1 MTFRSALRC
10 VTLLAALLLPEI
22 ARAQRADT
30 ARSATPDSIA
40 QRIEPVIVTGARA
53 PAATGGASAVVAPI
67 DALSTPPAPS
77 LEQALREMPFVLVRQ
92 NSRGETELSVRGSDS
107 RQAAVLMDGIPLS
120 LGWDHRTDPSLVPL
134 TGARRLT
141 VVRGLSTVLA
151 GPNVLGGQ
159 IEVDVAGGPTEVGPS
174 GMVRPQLSLSTG
186 FDHNAARVLTASAAA
201 PIDFGSAT
209 LIARGGGAYRER
221 DGLLLGRGARVGGS
235 GDAEPG
241 EGTDPGQ
248 ADDPD
253 LRTNSDLQQL
263 DGFASLRLEGAGGA
277 YAGLTAT
284 TYRAERG
291 VPPELHIDEPRLWRY
306 PDIRRA
312 LGVLTAGSGR
322 RSTPWGRGSLEMS
335 AGINDG
341 SLEIAAFTDPTYETV
356 DEREYGDERSITGR
370 LLATHSLPG
379 GAELRV
385 SVTHADIRYD
395 ERFDD
400 EPASRYRQRLS
411 SAGAEIQTLLFSR
424 AVVTGGVVYDRA
436 TTPETGGRPSLDA
449 LSRVGWRFG
458 ATTFAGEGSLR
469 LHASLSDRAR
479 FPALRELYSG
489 SLARFEPNP
498 ELQPERLIGA
508 EVGATLLGGAAAD
521 AGLSLQSVVFHHR
534 LRDAVVRITTP
545 EGLFRR
551 VNRDEIRST
560 GVELMASWSPV
571 HALRGLS
578 VSADLLAQ
586 RVRVRDLTATPGEP
600 VVRHAEHQPQLRGSL
615 DVGVPL
621 PLDVRALGS
630 IHYTGRQY
638 CMHPD
643 LGREV
648 ALGAQTGGDVSLS
661 RSWSVGGASALWSRL
676 RTVLALDNL
685 ADATFYDQCG
695 LPRPGRTLRVA
706 LELR

>member
-1 MTFRSALRC
+1 MTLRIALRC
-10 VTLLAALLLPEI
+10 VTLLAALLAPGI

-30 ARSATPDSIA
+30 TRTVTPDSIA
-40 QRIEPVIVTGARA
+40 QRIEPVVVTGARA
-53 PAATGGASAVVAPI
+53 PAATGGASAVIAPI
-67 DALSTPPAPS
+67 DALATPPAPS

-92 NSRGETELSVRGSDS
+92 NSRGETELSVRGSES

-141 VVRGLSTVLA
+141 LVRGLSSVLA

-159 IEVDVAGGPTEVGPS
+159 IEVDVAGGPSETGPS
-174 GMVRPQLSLSTG
+174 GMLRPQVSLSTG
-186 FDHNAARVLTASAAA
+186 LDHNAARVLTASAAA
-201 PIDFGSAT
+201 PIDLGSASLT
-209 LIARGGGAYRER
+209 MRGGGAYRER
-221 DGLLLGRGARVGGS
+221 DGLVLGRDARAGGS

-248 ADDPD
+248 ADDPS
-253 LRTNSDLQQL
+253 LRTNSDLRQL
-263 DGFASLRLEGAGGA
+263 DGFASLRLEGASGA

-284 TYRAERG
+284 AYRAERG

-322 RSTPWGRGSLEMS
+322 RTTPWGRGTVEMS

-341 SLEIAAFTDPTYETV
+341 SLEIAAFTDPTYRTV
-356 DEREYGDERSITGR
+356 DAREYGDERSVTGR
-370 LLATHSLPG
+370 LLATHSLSG
-379 GAELRV
+379 GAELRA

-400 EPASRYRQRLS
+400 EPANRYRQRLS
-411 SAGAEIQTLLFSR
+411 SLGGEIQTLLFSR

-436 TTPETGGRPSLDA
+436 STPETGGKPPLEA

-458 ATTFAGEGSLR
+458 ATTYVGDGSLR

-498 ELQPERLIGA
+498 DLQPERLIGA
-508 EVGATLLGGAAAD
+508 EIGATVLGGGAAE
-521 AGLSLQSVVFHHR
+521 AGLSLQSVLFHHR
-534 LRDAVVRITTP
+534 LHDAVVRTTTT

-560 GVELMASWSPV
+560 GVEMMASWSPTG
-571 HALRGLS
+571 ALRGLS
-578 VSADLLAQ
+578 LSADLLAQ
-586 RVRVRDLTATPGEP
+586 RVRVRDLTAAPGEP
-600 VVRHAEHQPQLRGSL
+600 VVRHAEHQPELRGSL

-661 RSWSVGGASALWSRL
+661 RAWSVGGAGTLWSRL
-676 RTVLALDNL
+676 RTVLALDNV
-685 ADATFYDQCG
+685 ADATIYDQCG